1 MESVTVQ
8 IPYDVYQSIRKY
20 EIQTKRPIGTSVLF
34 QIGELNGEW
43 HVFRVTKI
51 EVDEYERYIMTGE
64 IVATF
69 RTHAEAKMKIKQ
81 LRYAAEQCFGMKF

>member
-1 MESVTVQ
+1 MGSVTVQ
-8 IPYDVYQSIRKY
+8 ISYEAYQSIRKY

-51 EVDEYERYIMTGE
+51 EVDEHERYLMTGE

-69 RTHAEAKMKIKQ
+69 RTHAEAKLKIRS
-81 LRYAAEQCFGMKF
+81 LRHAAEQCFDMKI